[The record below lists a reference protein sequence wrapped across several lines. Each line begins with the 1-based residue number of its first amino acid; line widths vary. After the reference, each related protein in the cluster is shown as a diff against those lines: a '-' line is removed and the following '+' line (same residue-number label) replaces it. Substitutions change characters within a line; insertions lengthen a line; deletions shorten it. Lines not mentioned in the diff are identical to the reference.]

1 MFNSL
6 FRLLSSSV
14 CKCHHTHLDIQ
25 NSQWTGLKAMQF
37 HLPWSLPSFMHGEK
51 CLEHCRWHHYT
62 FFFLSAAEMVCK
74 EKSCWP
80 KSYGLQWVSV
90 VAGGIFNLCCG
101 MWESLVAACRIFF
114 FFLSCGMQTPGCGMW
129 DLVPWS
135 EIKPGPPALAAWNLS
150 HWTTRGVPYFTFLN
164 LPWDSVSAD
173 KQ

>member
-6 FRLLSSSV
+6 FTLLSSSV

-51 CLEHCRWHHYT
+51 CLEHCRWHHYA

-80 KSYGLQWVSV
+80 KWYGLQWVSV

-114 FFLSCGMQTPGCGMW
+114 FFKLWHANSWLWHVGSRSLIRDQTWAPCIGSME
-129 DLVPWS
+129 S
-135 EIKPGPPALAAWNLS
+135 
-150 HWTTRGVPYFTFLN
+150 
-164 LPWDSVSAD
+164 
-173 KQ
+173 